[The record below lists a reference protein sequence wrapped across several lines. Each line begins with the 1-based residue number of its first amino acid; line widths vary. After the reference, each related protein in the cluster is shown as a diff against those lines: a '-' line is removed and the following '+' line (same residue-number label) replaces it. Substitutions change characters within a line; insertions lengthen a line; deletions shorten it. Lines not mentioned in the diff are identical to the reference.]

1 MEKVINGTSISPEE
15 NNALLEEGFL
25 FRVKGDWEI
34 TAGVDGW
41 SGMPNTKGNIHYFTN
56 ADEAEAYAAK
66 QTWVFNSNVHGTVEA
81 VNHMETRTE
90 YEAKL
95 IKAKAEREAKTA
107 EKAKALNMTVE
118 EYKAYKS
125 VQAKKKRYAREIAEL
140 EAEIENLKEEIER
153 KSNYIKEH

>member
-1 MEKVINGTSISPEE
+1 MEKIINGTSISPEE
-15 NNALLEEGFL
+15 NNTLLEEGFL
-25 FRVKGDWEI
+25 FRVEGDWEI
-34 TAGVDGW
+34 AEGIDGW
-41 SGMPNTKGNIHYFTN
+41 SGMANTKGNIHYFTN

-66 QTWVFNSNVHGTVEA
+66 QVWVFNSNVHGTVEA
-81 VNHMETRTE
+81 VSHMETHAE

-125 VQAKKKRYAREIAEL
+125 VQAKKKRYVREIAEL
-140 EAEIENLKEEIER
+140 EAEIENLKEEIEI

>member
-15 NNALLEEGFL
+15 NNALFEEGFL
-25 FRVKGDWEI
+25 FRVEGDWEI

-66 QTWVFNSNVHGTVEA
+66 QTWVFNSNVHGKVEA
-81 VNHMETRTE
+81 VSHMETRAE
-90 YEAKL
+90 YEAKMAK
-95 IKAKAEREAKTA
+95 IKAEHEAKTI

-140 EAEIENLKEEIER
+140 EAEIENLKEKIEI

>member
-15 NNALLEEGFL
+15 NNALFEEGFL

-66 QTWVFNSNVHGTVEA
+66 QVWVFNSDVHGTVET
-81 VNHMETRTE
+81 VSYMETRAE
-90 YEAKL
+90 YKVKMAK
-95 IKAKAEREAKTA
+95 IKSEREAKIM

-118 EYKAYKS
+118 EYKAHKS
-125 VQAKKKRYAREIAEL
+125 VQAKKKRYAREITEL
-140 EAEIENLKEEIER
+140 EEEIENLKKKIEA

>member
-15 NNALLEEGFL
+15 NNALFEEGFL
-25 FRVKGDWEI
+25 FRVEGDWEI

-66 QTWVFNSNVHGTVEA
+66 QTWVFNSDVHGKVEA
-81 VNHMETRTE
+81 VSHMETRAE
-90 YEAKL
+90 YEAKMAK
-95 IKAKAEREAKTA
+95 IKAEHEAKTM

-140 EAEIENLKEEIER
+140 EAEIENLKEKIEI

>member
-15 NNALLEEGFL
+15 NNALFEEGFL
-25 FRVKGDWEI
+25 FRVEGDWEI

-66 QTWVFNSNVHGTVEA
+66 QTWVFNSDVHGKVEA
-81 VNHMETRTE
+81 VSHMETRAE
-90 YEAKL
+90 YEAKMAK
-95 IKAKAEREAKTA
+95 IKAEHEAKTI

-140 EAEIENLKEEIER
+140 EAEIENLKEKIEI

>member
-15 NNALLEEGFL
+15 NNALFEGGFL
-25 FRVKGDWEI
+25 FRVEGDWEI

-66 QTWVFNSNVHGTVEA
+66 QTWVFNSDVHGKVEA
-81 VNHMETRTE
+81 VSHMETRAE
-90 YEAKL
+90 YEARL

-140 EAEIENLKEEIER
+140 EAEIENLKEKIEI
-153 KSNYIKEH
+153 KSSYIKEH

>member
-1 MEKVINGTSISPEE
+1 MEKVINGTSIAPEE
-15 NNALLEEGFL
+15 NNALFEEGFI
-25 FRVKGDWEI
+25 FRVEGDWEI

-66 QTWVFNSNVHGTVEA
+66 QTWVFNSNVHGKVEA
-81 VNHMETRTE
+81 VSHMETRAE
-90 YEAKL
+90 YEAKMAK
-95 IKAKAEREAKTA
+95 IKAEHEAKTI

-140 EAEIENLKEEIER
+140 EAEIENLKEKIET

>member
-1 MEKVINGTSISPEE
+1 MEKIINGTSISPEE
-15 NNALLEEGFL
+15 NNALFEEGFL
-25 FRVKGDWEI
+25 FRVEGDWEI

-56 ADEAEAYAAK
+56 ADEAEAYAEK
-66 QTWVFNSNVHGTVEA
+66 QVWVFNSNVHGTVE
-81 VNHMETRTE
+81 VVSHMETRAE
-90 YEAKL
+90 YEAKMA
-95 IKAKAEREAKTA
+95 KAKAEREAKTA

-118 EYKAYKS
+118 DYKAYKS

>member
-1 MEKVINGTSISPEE
+1 MEKVINGIAISPEE
-15 NNALLEEGFL
+15 NNALLESGFL

-34 TAGVDGW
+34 AEGMDAW

-66 QTWVFNSNVHGTVEA
+66 QVWVFNPNVHGTVEA
-81 VNHMETRTE
+81 VSHMETKAER
-90 YEAKL
+90 EAKVE
-95 IKAKAEREAKTA
+95 KAKAEREAKTM
-107 EKAKALNMTVE
+107 EKAKALNMTLE

-125 VQAKKKRYAREIAEL
+125 IQAKKKRYTREIAEL
-140 EAEIENLKEEIER
+140 EAEIENLKKEIEA

>member
-1 MEKVINGTSISPEE
+1 MEKIISGTSIRPEE
-15 NNALLEEGFL
+15 NNALFEEGFL
-25 FRVKGDWEI
+25 FRVEGDWEI

-66 QTWVFNSNVHGTVEA
+66 QVWVFNSNVHGTVEA
-81 VNHMETRTE
+81 VNHMETRAE
-90 YEAKL
+90 YEARL

-125 VQAKKKRYAREIAEL
+125 VQAKKKRYAREITEL
-140 EAEIENLKEEIER
+140 EEEIENLKKEIEA

>member
-1 MEKVINGTSISPEE
+1 MEKIINGTSISPEE
-15 NNALLEEGFL
+15 NNALFEEGFL
-25 FRVKGDWEI
+25 FRVEGDWEI

-56 ADEAEAYAAK
+56 AGEAEAYAAK
-66 QTWVFNSNVHGTVEA
+66 QVWVFNSDVHGTVEA
-81 VNHMETRTE
+81 VSHMETRAE
-90 YEAKL
+90 YEARL

-125 VQAKKKRYAREIAEL
+125 ARAKKKRYAREITEL

>member
-1 MEKVINGTSISPEE
+1 MEKIINGTSISPEE

-25 FRVKGDWEI
+25 FRVEGDWEI

-56 ADEAEAYAAK
+56 ADEAEAYAEK
-66 QTWVFNSNVHGTVEA
+66 QVWVFNSNVHGTVEA
-81 VNHMETRTE
+81 VSHMETRAE
-90 YEAKL
+90 YEARL
-95 IKAKAEREAKTA
+95 IKAKAECEAKTA
-107 EKAKALNMTVE
+107 EKAKTLNMTVE

-125 VQAKKKRYAREIAEL
+125 VQAKKKRYAREITEL

>member
-1 MEKVINGTSISPEE
+1 MEKIINGTSISPEE

-34 TAGVDGW
+34 VEGIDGW

-66 QTWVFNSNVHGTVEA
+66 QVWVFNPDVHGTVEA
-81 VNHMETRTE
+81 VSHMETRAE
-90 YEAKL
+90 YEAKM
-95 IKAKAEREAKTA
+95 A
-107 EKAKALNMTVE
+107 KAKALNMTLE

-125 VQAKKKRYAREIAEL
+125 IQAKKKRYAREIAEL
-140 EAEIENLKEEIER
+140 EAEIENLKKKIET

>member
-1 MEKVINGTSISPEE
+1 MEKIINGTSISPEE

-34 TAGVDGW
+34 AKGIDGW

-66 QTWVFNSNVHGTVEA
+66 QVWIFNSDMHGIVEA
-81 VNHMETRTE
+81 VSHMETRAE
-90 YEAKL
+90 YEAKM
-95 IKAKAEREAKTA
+95 AKANIEREAKTM
-107 EKAKALNMTVE
+107 EKAKALNMTLE

-125 VQAKKKRYAREIAEL
+125 VQAKKKRYARVITEL
-140 EAEIENLKEEIER
+140 EAEIENLKKKIEA

>member
-15 NNALLEEGFL
+15 NNALFEEGFL
-25 FRVKGDWEI
+25 FRVEGDWEI

-66 QTWVFNSNVHGTVEA
+66 QTWVFNSNVHGKVEA
-81 VNHMETRTE
+81 VSHMETRAE
-90 YEAKL
+90 YEAKMAK
-95 IKAKAEREAKTA
+95 IKAEHEAKTM

-125 VQAKKKRYAREIAEL
+125 VQAKKKRYAREITEL
-140 EAEIENLKEEIER
+140 EAEIENLKEKIEI

>member
-15 NNALLEEGFL
+15 NNALFEEGFL

-66 QTWVFNSNVHGTVEA
+66 QVWVFNSDVHGTVET
-81 VNHMETRTE
+81 VSHMETRAE
-90 YEAKL
+90 YKVKMAK
-95 IKAKAEREAKTA
+95 IKSEREAKTM

-118 EYKAYKS
+118 EYKAHKS
-125 VQAKKKRYAREIAEL
+125 VQAKKKRYAREITEL
-140 EAEIENLKEEIER
+140 EEEIENLKKKIEA

>member
-1 MEKVINGTSISPEE
+1 MEKIINGTSISPEE
-15 NNALLEEGFL
+15 NNALFEEGFL
-25 FRVKGDWEI
+25 FRVEGDWEI

-66 QTWVFNSNVHGTVEA
+66 QVWVFNSNVHGTVEA
-81 VNHMETRTE
+81 VSHMETHAE
-90 YEAKL
+90 YEARL

>member
-25 FRVKGDWEI
+25 FRVEGDWEI
-34 TAGVDGW
+34 TAGIDGW

-81 VNHMETRTE
+81 VSHMETHAE

-140 EAEIENLKEEIER
+140 EAEIENLKEEIEI

>member
-25 FRVKGDWEI
+25 FRVEGDWEI
-34 TAGVDGW
+34 TAGIDGW

-66 QTWVFNSNVHGTVEA
+66 QTWVFNSNMHGKVE
-81 VNHMETRTE
+81 VVSHMETRAE
-90 YEAKL
+90 YEARL

-118 EYKAYKS
+118 EYKVYKS
-125 VQAKKKRYAREIAEL
+125 IQAKKKRYAREIIEL
-140 EAEIENLKEEIER
+140 EAEIENLKEEIEA

>member
-1 MEKVINGTSISPEE
+1 MEKVINGTSIAPEE
-15 NNALLEEGFL
+15 NNALFEEGFL
-25 FRVKGDWEI
+25 FRVEGDWEI

-66 QTWVFNSNVHGTVEA
+66 QTWVFNSDVHGKVEA
-81 VNHMETRTE
+81 VSHMETRAE
-90 YEAKL
+90 YEAKMAK
-95 IKAKAEREAKTA
+95 IKAEHEAKTA

-140 EAEIENLKEEIER
+140 EAEIENLKEKIEA

>member
-15 NNALLEEGFL
+15 NNTLFEEGFL
-25 FRVKGDWEI
+25 FKVEGDWEI

-66 QTWVFNSNVHGTVEA
+66 QTWVFNSDVHGKVEA
-81 VNHMETRTE
+81 VSHMETRAE
-90 YEAKL
+90 YEAKMAK
-95 IKAKAEREAKTA
+95 IKAEHEAKTI

-125 VQAKKKRYAREIAEL
+125 VQAKKKRYAREITEL
-140 EAEIENLKEEIER
+140 EEEIENLKKEIEA

>member
-1 MEKVINGTSISPEE
+1 MEKIINGTSIAPEE
-15 NNALLEEGFL
+15 NNALFEEGFI
-25 FRVKGDWEI
+25 FRVEGDWEI

-66 QTWVFNSNVHGTVEA
+66 QTWVFNSNVHGKVEA
-81 VNHMETRTE
+81 VSHMETRAE
-90 YEAKL
+90 YEAKMAK
-95 IKAKAEREAKTA
+95 IKAEHEAKTI

-140 EAEIENLKEEIER
+140 EAEIENLKEKIEI

>member
-15 NNALLEEGFL
+15 NNALFEEGFL

-34 TAGVDGW
+34 TAGIDGW

-66 QTWVFNSNVHGTVEA
+66 QTWVFNSDVHGKVEA
-81 VNHMETRTE
+81 VSHMETRAE
-90 YEAKL
+90 YEAKMAK
-95 IKAKAEREAKTA
+95 IKAEHEAKTI

-140 EAEIENLKEEIER
+140 EAEREKLKEKIEI

>member
-1 MEKVINGTSISPEE
+1 MEKIINGTSISPEE
-15 NNALLEEGFL
+15 NNALFEEGFL
-25 FRVKGDWEI
+25 FRVEGDWEI

-66 QTWVFNSNVHGTVEA
+66 QTWVFNSDMHGKVEA
-81 VNHMETRTE
+81 VSHMETRAE
-90 YEAKL
+90 YEAKMAK
-95 IKAKAEREAKTA
+95 IKAEHEAKTI

-140 EAEIENLKEEIER
+140 EAEIENLKEKIEI

>member
-1 MEKVINGTSISPEE
+1 MEKIINGTSISPEE
-15 NNALLEEGFL
+15 NNTLLEEGFL
-25 FRVKGDWEI
+25 FRVEGDWEI

-66 QTWVFNSNVHGTVEA
+66 QVWVFNSNVHGTVEA
-81 VNHMETRTE
+81 VSHMETRAE
-90 YEAKL
+90 YEARL

>member
-1 MEKVINGTSISPEE
+1 MEKVINGTSIAPEE
-15 NNALLEEGFL
+15 NNALFEEGFL
-25 FRVKGDWEI
+25 FRVEGDWEI

-66 QTWVFNSNVHGTVEA
+66 QTWVFNSNVHGKVEA
-81 VNHMETRTE
+81 VSHMETRAE
-90 YEAKL
+90 YEAKMAK
-95 IKAKAEREAKTA
+95 IKAEHEAKTI

-140 EAEIENLKEEIER
+140 EAEIENLKEKIEI

>member
-1 MEKVINGTSISPEE
+1 MEKIISGTSISPEE

-25 FRVKGDWEI
+25 FKVKGDWEI
-34 TAGVDGW
+34 AEGIDGW

-66 QTWVFNSNVHGTVEA
+66 QVWVFNSDVHGTVEA
-81 VNHMETRTE
+81 VGHMETRAE
-90 YEAKL
+90 YEARL

-125 VQAKKKRYAREIAEL
+125 VQAKKKRYAREITEL
-140 EAEIENLKEEIER
+140 EAEIENLKEKIEI
-153 KSNYIKEH
+153 KSNYITEH

>member
-1 MEKVINGTSISPEE
+1 MEKIINGTSISPEE

-25 FRVKGDWEI
+25 FKVKGDWEI
-34 TAGVDGW
+34 TAGIDGW

-66 QTWVFNSNVHGTVEA
+66 QIWVFNSDVHGIVEA
-81 VNHMETRTE
+81 VSHMETRAE
-90 YEAKL
+90 YEAKKA
-95 IKAKAEREAKTA
+95 KAKAEREAKII
-107 EKAKALNMTVE
+107 EKAKALNMTLE

-125 VQAKKKRYAREIAEL
+125 VQAKKKRYTREIAEL
-140 EAEIENLKEEIER
+140 EAEIENLKKKIEA

>member
-15 NNALLEEGFL
+15 NNTLFEEGFL
-25 FRVKGDWEI
+25 FRVEGDWEI

-66 QTWVFNSNVHGTVEA
+66 QTWVFNSDVHGKVEA
-81 VNHMETRTE
+81 VSYMETRAE
-90 YEAKL
+90 YEAKMAK
-95 IKAKAEREAKTA
+95 IKAEHEAKTA

-140 EAEIENLKEEIER
+140 EAEIENLKEKIEI

>member
-1 MEKVINGTSISPEE
+1 MEKIINGTSISPEE

-25 FRVKGDWEI
+25 FRVEGDWEI

-56 ADEAEAYAAK
+56 ADEAKAYAAK
-66 QTWVFNSNVHGTVEA
+66 QVWVFNSDVHGKVEA
-81 VNHMETRTE
+81 VSHMETRAE
-90 YEAKL
+90 YEARL

>member
-15 NNALLEEGFL
+15 NNALFEEGFL
-25 FRVKGDWEI
+25 FRVEGDWEI

-66 QTWVFNSNVHGTVEA
+66 QTWVFNSDVHGKVEA
-81 VNHMETRTE
+81 VSHMETRAE
-90 YEAKL
+90 YEAKKAK
-95 IKAKAEREAKTA
+95 IKAEHEAKTI

-140 EAEIENLKEEIER
+140 EAEIENLKEKIEI

>member
-1 MEKVINGTSISPEE
+1 MEKIINGTSISPEE

-25 FRVKGDWEI
+25 FRVEGDWEI

-56 ADEAEAYAAK
+56 ADEAEAYAEK
-66 QTWVFNSNVHGTVEA
+66 QVWVFNSNVHGTVEA
-81 VNHMETRTE
+81 VSHMETRAE
-90 YEAKL
+90 YEARL

-125 VQAKKKRYAREIAEL
+125 VQAKKKRYAREITEL
-140 EAEIENLKEEIER
+140 EEEIENLKEEIER

>member
-1 MEKVINGTSISPEE
+1 MEKVINGTSISPEK

-25 FRVKGDWEI
+25 FRVEGDWEI
-34 TAGVDGW
+34 AAGIDGW

-81 VNHMETRTE
+81 VSHMETHAE

-140 EAEIENLKEEIER
+140 EAEIENLKKKIEA

>member
-15 NNALLEEGFL
+15 NNALFEEGFL

-34 TAGVDGW
+34 TAGIDGW

-66 QTWVFNSNVHGTVEA
+66 QTWVFNSDVHGKVEA
-81 VNHMETRTE
+81 VSHMETRAE
-90 YEAKL
+90 YEAKMAK
-95 IKAKAEREAKTA
+95 IKAEHEAKTI

-140 EAEIENLKEEIER
+140 EAEIENLKEKIEI